1 MHMRRLTAGLLAG
14 ALGALAFTV
23 ALGAAAGTVP
33 EAAMT
38 GDVAT
43 VKALLKSGADV
54 NAALGDGVTGLHW
67 AARQGHEELANTLIV
82 AGANVKATTRF
93 GAITPLHLAA
103 ERGAGAIVAALVKAG
118 ADANAATATGAT
130 PLMFA
135 AGAGDVAS
143 ITALLDAG
151 AEIEAKERDRE
162 HTPLGA
168 STP

>member
-1 MHMRRLTAGLLAG
+1 
-14 ALGALAFTV
+14 
-23 ALGAAAGTVP
+23 
-33 EAAMT
+33 
-38 GDVAT
+38 
-43 VKALLKSGADV
+43 
-54 NAALGDGVTGLHW
+54 
-67 AARQGHEELANTLIV
+67 V

-143 ITALLDAG
+143 IAALIDAG
-151 AEIEAKERDRE
+151 AGSKRRN
-162 HTPLGA
+162 GA
-168 STP
+168 RARRSSSPPPPDASMP